1 MGLFRRIKVAQGTQ
15 GDEVQPDGLGQNG
28 DVFSEI
34 NHLDPSLGARQDQT
48 HSPVKV
54 MSRKNDYFLSLHS
67 QSRNQSQSNLG

>member
-15 GDEVQPDGLGQNG
+15 GGEVQPDGLGQGG

-34 NHLDPSLGARQDQT
+34 NHLDLSPGARQDQT

-54 MSRKNDYFLSLHS
+54 MS
-67 QSRNQSQSNLG
+67 